1 MADADVRLETI
12 QEKAPGPGP
21 AGIKFLLGSLALQ
34 KDAARPAR
42 CCCWLR

>member
-12 QEKAPGPGP
+12 QEKAPAP
-21 AGIKFLLGSLALQ
+21 AGAGIRFLLGSLALQ

-42 CCCWLR
+42 CCYWLR